1 MNKRKTTNTL
11 LLILVIPL
19 IFYILKTLSFIFI
32 PLLSSMFIALL
43 FLPLTRWF
51 KKKGLPKALSIT
63 TVVIIILVFFKL
75 TGELIHISSQ
85 QILASDSSFFD
96 KAKDKLTSLII
107 GIESF
112 FGIDFLKGEVVFSS
126 FIQKD
131 AILSN
136 LVPTVGY
143 ISDTLSTLL
152 ITLFFVLLLLSD
164 SVDIQKVLSKV
175 VLSTKNFTSIKIFMK
190 IEKSLIKFIKVKF
203 FISLLTGVFTGI
215 ACWAFGIS
223 FPIFWGL
230 FAFIINFLQMIG
242 SVITVVLLS
251 IFAFVEVESIS
262 LLIFFSLTITGVQV
276 LFGAILEPIFM
287 GKSFSINVIT
297 IVIMLMLWGY
307 IWGIPGLI
315 MSVPITVFLK
325 ILYTNIYKKTDPVL

>member
-63 TVVIIILVFFKL
+63 TVVMIILVFFKL